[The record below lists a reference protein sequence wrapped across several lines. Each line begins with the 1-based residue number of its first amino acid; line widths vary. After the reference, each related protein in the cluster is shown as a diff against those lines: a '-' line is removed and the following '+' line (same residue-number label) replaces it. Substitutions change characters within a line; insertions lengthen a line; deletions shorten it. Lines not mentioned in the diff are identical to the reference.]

1 MALTKEQK
9 AEFDENLTEFKNY
22 IEELKKD
29 VNLYKTQMK
38 KSKAIEPYYQ
48 IAIVL
53 NNLYREGQY
62 LFF

>member
-29 VNLYKTQMK
+29 L
-38 KSKAIEPYYQ
+38 
-48 IAIVL
+48 IAKNEL
-53 NNLYREGQY
+53 HQT
-62 LFF
+62 

>member
-38 KSKAIEPYYQ
+38 
-48 IAIVL
+48 
-53 NNLYREGQY
+53 
-62 LFF
+62 